1 MALRKLSRREIGLLG
16 AAAIALTV
24 WVVRPG
30 ADASLPPLPGKDGNQ
45 KPSAGP
51 GEAPLVQLAL
61 LQADQA
67 TYDPAGRD
75 LFQYTQRP
83 PSAAE
88 ISRMR
93 AEAAEAERLRKEA
106 EERARLL
113 AQQQAEEARLRA
125 EQLRLNPPPPPKPR
139 PPALTAK
146 YLGCMGPRGNRI
158 AFFERD
164 KELIMAKEGEP
175 FLKDFKVV
183 KVNYET
189 VTIGFTSPQFK
200 DEVQE
205 IPMSRTR

>member
-1 MALRKLSRREIGLLG
+1 MARKLNRREMVLLG
-16 AAAIALTV
+16 AAAIALIV

-30 ADASLPPLPGKDGNQ
+30 GDDALPPLPGKEGSE
-45 KPSAGP
+45 KPGTGP
-51 GEAPLVQLAL
+51 GDAPLVQLAL
-61 LQADQA
+61 LKAEQVA
-67 TYDPAGRD
+67 YDPAGRD
-75 LFQYTQRP
+75 LFQYAQRP

-88 ISRMR
+88 IARMR

-125 EQLRLNPPPPPKPR
+125 QQLAQNPPPPPKPR
-139 PPALTAK
+139 PPTLAAK
-146 YLGCMGPRGNRI
+146 YLGCMGPRSNRI

-175 FLKDFKVV
+175 FLRDFKVV
-183 KVNYET
+183 KIGYET

>member
-1 MALRKLSRREIGLLG
+1 MARKLTRREMSLLG
-16 AAAIALTV
+16 LAAIALVV
-24 WVVRPG
+24 WAVRPRG
-30 ADASLPPLPGKDGNQ
+30 DGSLPPLPGKEG
-45 KPSAGP
+45 SAKAETGP
-51 GEAPLVQLAL
+51 GDAPLVQLAL
-61 LQADQA
+61 LKAETV

-75 LFQYTQRP
+75 LFQYSQRP

-88 ISRMR
+88 IARMR

-113 AQQQAEEARLRA
+113 AQQQEAEARLRA

-139 PPALTAK
+139 PPVMTAK
-146 YLGCMGPRGNRI
+146 YLGCMGPRANRI

-175 FLKDFKVV
+175 FLRDFKVV
-183 KVNYET
+183 KIGYET

-200 DEVQE
+200 DEIQE

>member
-16 AAAIALTV
+16 AAAIALVV
-24 WVVRPG
+24 WAVRPG
-30 ADASLPPLPGKDGNQ
+30 ADASLPPLPGKAGDQ
-45 KPSAGP
+45 KADAGS
-51 GEAPLVQLAL
+51 GEAPQVQLAL
-61 LQADQA
+61 LQADQVP
-67 TYDPAGRD
+67 YDPAGRD
-75 LFQYTQRP
+75 LFQYSQRP

-88 ISRMR
+88 IARMR
-93 AEAAEAERLRKEA
+93 AEAAEAERLRREA

-125 EQLRLNPPPPPKPR
+125 DALAKNPPPPPRPR
-139 PPALTAK
+139 PPTLTAK

-175 FLKDFKVV
+175 FLHDFKVV
-183 KVNYET
+183 KINYET
-189 VTIGFTSPQFK
+189 VTVGFTSPQFK

>member
-1 MALRKLSRREIGLLG
+1 MARKLSKREIGLLAG
-16 AAAIALTV
+16 AAIGLAVWAI
-24 WVVRPG
+24 RPG
-30 ADASLPPLPGKDGNQ
+30 ADAVLPPLPKEGVE
-45 KPSAGP
+45 KPGEGP

-61 LQADQA
+61 LKADEVH
-67 TYDPAGRD
+67 YDPAGRD
-75 LFQYTQRP
+75 LFQYAQRP

-88 ISRMR
+88 VARMR

-113 AQQQAEEARLRA
+113 AVQQAEEARLRA
-125 EQLRLNPPPPPKPR
+125 EALAKNPPPPPKPR
-139 PPALTAK
+139 PPVLTAK
-146 YLGCMGPRGNRI
+146 YLGCMGPRSNRI

-183 KVNYET
+183 KIGYET
-189 VTIGFTSPQFK
+189 VTIGFTAQQFK
-200 DEVQE
+200 DETQE

>member
-1 MALRKLSRREIGLLG
+1 MARKLTRREMGLLG
-16 AAAIALTV
+16 AAAIALAV

-30 ADASLPPLPGKDGNQ
+30 GDGSLPPLPGKEGST
-45 KPSAGP
+45 KPGAGV
-51 GEAPLVQLAL
+51 GDAPLVQLAL
-61 LQADQA
+61 LKAEKEA
-67 TYDPAGRD
+67 YDPAGRD
-75 LFQYTQRP
+75 LFQYSQRP

-88 ISRMR
+88 IARMR

-125 EQLRLNPPPPPKPR
+125 EALAKNPPPPPKPR
-139 PPALTAK
+139 PPALSAK
-146 YLGCMGPRGNRI
+146 YLGCMGPRSNRI

-164 KELIMAKEGEP
+164 KELIMAKEGEA

-183 KVNYET
+183 KIGYET
-189 VTIGFTSPQFK
+189 VTIGFTAPQFK
-200 DEVQE
+200 DEIQE

>member
-1 MALRKLSRREIGLLG
+1 MALRKLNRREMILLG
-16 AAAIALTV
+16 AAAVALAV
-24 WVVRPG
+24 WAVRPG
-30 ADASLPPLPGKDGNQ
+30 ADAELPPLPGKNGSE
-45 KPSAGP
+45 KPGAGP

-61 LQADQA
+61 LEAEKI

-75 LFQYTQRP
+75 LFQYAQRP

-88 ISRMR
+88 IARMR

-106 EERARLL
+106 EERARQL
-113 AQQQAEEARLRA
+113 AAQQAEEARIRA
-125 EQLRLNPPPPPKPR
+125 EQLAKNPPPPPKPR
-139 PPALTAK
+139 PPVMTAK
-146 YLGCMGPRGNRI
+146 YLGCMGPRSNRI
-158 AFFERD
+158 AFFERE

-183 KVNYET
+183 KIGYET

-200 DEVQE
+200 DELQE